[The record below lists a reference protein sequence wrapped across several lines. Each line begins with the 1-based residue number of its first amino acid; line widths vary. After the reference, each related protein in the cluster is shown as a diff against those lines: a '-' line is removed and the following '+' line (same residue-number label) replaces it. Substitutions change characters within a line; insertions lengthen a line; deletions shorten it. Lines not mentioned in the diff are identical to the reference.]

1 MGDGEGIKF
10 EKLKMAFLV
19 REFMFSPSPTVTLQ
33 EKQGRKGTNMIVID
47 VIKILEN
54 RDLFSVIVTRND
66 LQWIV
71 TRASL
76 AESLEAAEQDVLEKC
91 KIFEKVGRM
100 VKVRW
105 PERRTCYE

>member
-1 MGDGEGIKF
+1 VGDGEGIKF

-19 REFMFSPSPTVTLQ
+19 REFMFSPSPTVTMQ

-54 RDLFSVIVTRND
+54 RDLFSVIVTRYD
-66 LQWIV
+66 TKWIGS
-71 TRASL
+71 RASL
-76 AESLEAAEQDVLEKC
+76 AGSLEAAEMDVQRKC
-91 KIFEKVGRM
+91 SVFGKIGRR

-105 PERRTCYE
+105 RREGGAA